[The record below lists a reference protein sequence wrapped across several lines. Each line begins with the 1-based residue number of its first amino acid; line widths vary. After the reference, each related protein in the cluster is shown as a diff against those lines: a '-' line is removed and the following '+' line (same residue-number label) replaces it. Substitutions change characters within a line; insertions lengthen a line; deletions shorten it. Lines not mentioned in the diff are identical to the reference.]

1 MPIYFQGEETKEFGK
16 ESPKSKHAEDGR
28 WLDNM
33 EEIQDDFTT
42 FYEKLYLSKT
52 ICRF

>member
-1 MPIYFQGEETKEFGK
+1 MVVLIFFSKWNLIPIYFQGEETKDFGK

-33 EEIQDDFTT
+33 EEIQDGFTT
-42 FYEKLYLSKT
+42 F
-52 ICRF
+52 